1 MGVRITSSK
10 GMFFVLRKID
20 CKKKRDMKRRRNLDR
35 GFGKFA
41 SNTYTRCH
49 STRKIEIIII
59 RGRYT
64 DKLFQ
69 NGGFNLHFLSM
80 RSRIQIPPTSSSF
93 CHTIKRRVLQTMPS
107 KGRFCIFFCSD
118 YLCNGRFWLQLSI
131 VWCFVLS
138 YNPCLKW
145 T

>member
-1 MGVRITSSK
+1 MFRTVKLLNKSRVQENFSDFRNVTGWWEVGVRITSSK

-93 CHTIKRRVLQTMPS
+93 CHTIERRVLRMPS
-107 KGRFCIFFCSD
+107 I
-118 YLCNGRFWLQLSI
+118 
-131 VWCFVLS
+131 
-138 YNPCLKW
+138 
-145 T
+145 